1 MRLVCSLFALSL
13 LAAPLAA
20 CGKKA
25 PLKEPPRRE
34 QAAAHPGESRDLVK
48 RVAALAYGDP
58 GFRRGERI

>member
-1 MRLVCSLFALSL
+1 MRLVCSLFALAL

-34 QAAAHPGESRDLVK
+34 QVSAHPGESRDLGT
-48 RVAALAYGDP
+48 RAAESADGDP